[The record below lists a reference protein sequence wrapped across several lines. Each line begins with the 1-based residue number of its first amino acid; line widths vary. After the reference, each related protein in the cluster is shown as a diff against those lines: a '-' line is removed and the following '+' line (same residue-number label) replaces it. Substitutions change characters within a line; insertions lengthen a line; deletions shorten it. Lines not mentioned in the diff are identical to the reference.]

1 VTICYQIISKCVR
14 GSFARCGDFSPIWGF
29 FKMISKN
36 GENVGD
42 LSIVAKIWGFFVQIQ
57 YKIFYHF

>member
-1 VTICYQIISKCVR
+1 VCDPVR
-14 GSFARCGDFSPIWGF
+14 RGRNSVAMCGDFSPIWGF

-57 YKIFYHF
+57 Y